1 MNADNLVFSRN
12 NPRPIEQ
19 DEAVG
24 RRAGIFIALGLFA
37 TPYVLRHRIIP
48 GSEAVWALNP
58 LVLLSVAW
66 LLLYMLGHKYSMSRG
81 VSVVRFV
88 LFAGLVFL
96 AFSTGMSISYLISC
110 LFPLVLLLI
119 VIPETIFPSLF
130 EGFMRVLNVVMV
142 IIVACAACDLVSGS
156 AVSKTFT
163 AFYGSA
169 SLVSM
174 SSSGRLVSIMGHSLL
189 TAEVALL
196 YFALSHIANRAMGIR
211 VNQVLVTL
219 ITAAVVL
226 LTGSR
231 SAMVCLLCMFI
242 LAYSNAGN
250 IKYCIVIIFG
260 LLAFYLAGLFDT
272 MIDRI
277 MIGIKTGDMTSSRN
291 VQLDQLIAA
300 GIIRYEWF
308 AGHEFDY
315 SNGLLVI
322 ALEYPLLR
330 FAFSYGIAF
339 AVLLGIYLFLF
350 PLMQT
355 FRSLGAV
362 PCGLLALYFVHV
374 NTYSSICSTQDGML
388 QCVIVAWLFIGVA
401 RYLAYLQVSRS
412 TEPGE

>member
-1 MNADNLVFSRN
+1 MNEDNRVFSRKN
-12 NPRPIEQ
+12 RRPIEQ
-19 DEAVG
+19 DKTVG
-24 RRAGIFIALGLFA
+24 KRAGIFIALGLFA
-37 TPYVLRHRIIP
+37 TPYLLRHRLIP

-58 LVLLSVAW
+58 LVLLTVAW
-66 LLLYMLGHKYSMSRG
+66 LLLYMLGHKYSMSRS
-81 VSVVRFV
+81 VSAARFV
-88 LFAGLVFL
+88 LFAALVFL
-96 AFSTGMSISYLISC
+96 AFSTGMSASFLISC
-110 LFPLVLLLI
+110 LLPLVLLLI
-119 VIPETIFPSLF
+119 VIPETIFPSFF
-130 EGFMRVLNVVMV
+130 EGFMKVLNIVMV
-142 IIVACAACDLVSGS
+142 IIAACAACDVVSGS
-156 AVSKTFT
+156 AVSKMIT
-163 AFYGSA
+163 AFYGSD

-196 YFALSHIANRAMGIR
+196 YFALNQIASRAMGIK
-211 VNQVLVTL
+211 VNQVSVTL
-219 ITAAVVL
+219 IAAAVVL

-231 SAMVCLLCMFI
+231 SAMVCLLCMVI
-242 LAYSNAGN
+242 LAYSNVDN
-250 IKYCIVIIFG
+250 IKYCIVIIIG

-291 VQLDQLIAA
+291 VQLDQLVAA
-300 GIIRYEWF
+300 GTIRYDWF
-308 AGHEFDY
+308 TGHEFDY

-339 AVLLGIYLFLF
+339 AVLLAIYLLLL
-350 PLMQT
+350 PLLQT
-355 FRSLGAV
+355 LRRLGIV

-412 TEPGE
+412 VEQGE